1 MRRQGGALERRRDI
15 ACACQWLFACCRYQ
29 MTVINEMEMSTT
41 LDLLLAERENQPL
54 EEAWAPIRTVRDA
67 RPRIIAKYLSN

>member
-15 ACACQWLFACCRYQ
+15 ACACQWLACCRYQ

-41 LDLLLAERENQPL
+41 LDYLLAERENQPL